1 MNQPSWSR
9 VTAGDVNASY
19 TKNFISD
26 HATHNR
32 NFDPNSATSA
42 DHAGAI
48 KQLDQLYGLAM
59 ADGALSGEERT
70 SLSKLMTGTNAA
82 MLDAYY
88 GDKSL
93 KAMNTELDAGYYN
106 PSDADAAAQTIADFE
121 AAQPA
126 VTTGGANPSA
136 QVTTGG
142 ANPSAQVTTGGANPS
157 AQVTTGG
164 ANPSA
169 QVTTGGANPSAQVTT
184 GGANPSAQ
192 VADVGQADAAGPQRA
207 ADGRIIY
214 EAAPSFEAVRS
225 GDATL
230 GLGQKSAEIRDA
242 QQALFDGGFYE
253 GLYDKGTE
261 AGGVADTFYGPKTEQ
276 AVKAWQTANGME
288 ATGRLDGAAL
298 DKLLNKQSPAV
309 TTGGANPSAQV
320 TTGGANPSA
329 QVTTGG
335 ANPSAQ
341 VTTGGANPSAQVT
354 TGGANPSAQVTTGGA
369 NPSAQTYSV
378 PPQLQAEY
386 EGVKAQVA
394 ALNGRSG
401 GHNGR
406 NLRNRLAS
414 LEQRVSQGGL
424 GEAYDQ
430 LQAERA
436 DVAARLER
444 NGSGHTGR
452 NLRNRLKSLD
462 AQLAEFNKQ

>member
-126 VTTGGANPSA
+126 
-136 QVTTGG
+136 
-142 ANPSAQVTTGGANPS
+142 
-157 AQVTTGG
+157 VTTGG

-341 VTTGGANPSAQVT
+341 
-354 TGGANPSAQVTTGGA
+354 
-369 NPSAQTYSV
+369 TYSV